1 MKRFIPQ
8 LLLLAFCILGLNIYA
23 EAPRRLSY
31 QAVVRDNLNVLI
43 KSETVGMRVIL
54 LQGSA
59 SGTVI
64 YSETQTPSTNIN
76 GVVSV
81 EIGAGNVVTGNFA
94 TIDWSQGPF
103 FIKTEIDPQGG
114 TAYAITSTAELLS
127 VPYALHANT
136 AESITGTITET
147 DPTYTQN
154 FDLAGAASG
163 DLLKYNGTKWVKET
177 PQYVKNASETVNGDL
192 MFYDGTNWVSKKLTP
207 SVVGSNIPISIMQP
221 YLALNYCIAV
231 QGVFPARDVADPM
244 IGTIVA
250 YGFSFTPRYWLQCNG
265 QLLSIAQNTA
275 LFSLLGTVYGGDG
288 RTTFGLPDL
297 RGRAPIHYGQSSQG
311 GPYYDM
317 GQVGGSTTITLTTQN
332 LPAHTHTIV
341 YE

>member
-1 MKRFIPQ
+1 MKRFLPQ
-8 LLLLAFCILGLNIYA
+8 LLLLAFCIVGLNVYA
-23 EAPRRLSY
+23 EAPKKLSY
-31 QAVVRDNLNVLI
+31 QAVVRNSDNALI
-43 KSETVGMRVIL
+43 KSSIVGMKITI
-54 LQGSA
+54 LQGSG
-59 SGTVI
+59 SGTII
-64 YSETQTPSTNIN
+64 YAETQTPTTNLN

-81 EIGAGNVVTGNFA
+81 EIGVGNAATGDFA

-114 TAYAITSTAELLS
+114 AAYAISSTAQLLS

-136 AESITGTITET
+136 AGSITGTLNET
-147 DPTYTQN
+147 DPTFTQN
-154 FDLAGAASG
+154 FDLTGAASG
-163 DLLKYNGTKWVKET
+163 DLLKYNGAKWVKET
-177 PQYVKNASETVNGDL
+177 PQYVKNASETVSGDL
-192 MFYDGTNWVSKKLTP
+192 MFYDGSNWVSKKLTP
-207 SVVGSNIPISIMQP
+207 SVVGSNLPVSIMQP

-250 YGFSFTPRYWLQCNG
+250 FGFNFTPRYWLPCNG

-275 LFSLLGTVYGGDG
+275 LFALLGTIYGGDG

-297 RGRAPIHYGQSSQG
+297 RGRAPIHYGQSTQG
-311 GPYYDM
+311 VTYDL
-317 GQVGGSTTITLTTQN
+317 GQAGGAPTITLTTLN
-332 LPAHTHTIV
+332 IPAHTHTIV